1 MAAGCGWCSGFNYEE
16 TGTPN
21 KRITYICNMHKARVL
36 ANLYYWNKIYLKN
49 NINKQKKNYLEKTE
63 CIFLIGEE
71 NYNKLLKVFNN

>member
-1 MAAGCGWCSGFNYEE
+1 
-16 TGTPN
+16 
-21 KRITYICNMHKARVL
+21 MHKARVL

-63 CIFLIGEE
+63 CILLIGEE